1 MTDQFPTINST
12 LSPNELCKFIQAQ
25 YGLSDMSEGA
35 IIRLAM
41 NHLYAVE
48 DQAKLYVF
56 RVYKHNWRTKPEIE
70 EELGLLT
77 HLKENSCEIANEPYR
92 QVN

>member
-1 MTDQFPTINST
+1 
-12 LSPNELCKFIQAQ
+12 
-25 YGLSDMSEGA
+25 
-35 IIRLAM
+35 M

-77 HLKENSCEIANEPYR
+77 HLKENSCEVANEPYR